1 MATPKPYKYTE
12 QPINLGAIMSL
23 LNRVHAHEIMVDG
36 AFNGDPHPGNI
47 LLLPDGRVGLIDYGQ
62 VKRINEE
69 VRLNHARLVVALAK
83 GDPDDVLDVYI
94 NRLGVKTKCVPPTPF
109 APAHHVACPAAPF
122 PCPFLTPPPPP
133 LTRDANHPLLFL
145 AVPCPGLPLMRTGT

>member
-1 MATPKPYKYTE
+1 
-12 QPINLGAIMSL
+12 MSL

-94 NRLGVKTKCVPPTPF
+94 NRLGVKTKCVPPNPVRTRTPRRLPRC
-109 APAHHVACPAAPF
+109 ALSVPLPY
-122 PCPFLTPPPPP
+122 PPPP
-133 LTRDANHPLLFL
+133 LHVMRIIPYPSWLSL
-145 AVPCPGLPLMRTGT
+145 ALAYP